1 MWPPKQ
7 QKRKERGD
15 ASVLG
20 ANEEEEHLIGRKKP
34 EKQEEEG
41 GHETCRW
48 SRKPERRAP
57 KRQKR
62 KDRGDASVL
71 GRSRGGANLRRGHEW
86 GQRH

>member
-34 EKQEEEG
+34 EKQEEG